1 MPDFSLQDICRWTGA
16 DDLAGSRQP
25 PEYRLA
31 GICTDSRAIRP
42 GCLFIAMRG
51 ERFDGHDYLAQAV
64 ARGAGGLLIDNPAAV
79 SRLETPAALPVLLVP
94 DTLAGLQALAAG
106 YRMTLTAPV
115 IAVTGS
121 VGKTSTR
128 QMISACLAP
137 MIQVHQTAANL
148 NNEIG
153 LPQTLLQA
161 ESEDQAIVLEMGMR
175 GPGEIAL
182 LSRIARPDIAVI
194 TGIGWSHIGRLG
206 SRSAILAA
214 KAEIVQGLQPDG
226 LLILNGD
233 DPLLLEL
240 SRSLAGRRRLAFIAA
255 GPALSGDLADVTGQ
269 AEWLIRADTVQTAGA
284 QVSFT
289 ARMEGGAG
297 ALGPVPSVPVLLPYP
312 GLHHVRNTL
321 FGLAVAR
328 ALRLDLDK
336 AARGAAVCRHTG
348 NRQRLINLGG
358 IVLMDDS
365 YNAAPESMQA
375 ALETLAGLAG
385 PGRRKIAA
393 LGCML
398 ELGSFAPEAH
408 RQVGELVA
416 KLGYQLLLVIGP
428 QAEDMLVGARS
439 IRSDLPSC
447 ACADHQE
454 MIGRLMAV
462 LQPGDHLLVKG
473 SRGLAME
480 EVTRVLSGHLGGS
493 ESALTADGTGKEALQ
508 S

>member
-1 MPDFSLQDICRWTGA
+1 MPELSLQDIRRWTGA
-16 DDLAGSRQP
+16 ECLAGSRQR

-31 GICTDSRAIRP
+31 GVCTDSRVIRP
-42 GCLFIAMRG
+42 GCLFIALRG

-64 ARGAGGLLIDNPAAV
+64 VRGAGGLLIDNAAAV
-79 SRLETPAALPVLLVP
+79 GRLDMPDALPILLVP
-94 DTLAGLQALAAG
+94 DAPAGLQALAAG
-106 YRMTLTAPV
+106 YRMTLTAPI

-128 QMISACLAP
+128 QMISACLDP

-161 ESEDQAIVLEMGMR
+161 EPEDQAVVLEMGMR

-182 LSRIARPDIAVI
+182 LSSIARPDIAVI

-206 SRSAILAA
+206 SRAAILAA

-240 SRSLAGRRRLAFIAA
+240 GRSLAGRRHLAFITA
-255 GPALSGDLADVTGQ
+255 GPPVAGELADLAGQ
-269 AEWLIRADTVQTAGA
+269 AEWLIRADSVQATGTS
-284 QVSFT
+284 VSFT
-289 ARMEGGAG
+289 ARMEGGTDEREPA
-297 ALGPVPSVPVLLPYP
+297 PSVPVVLPYP
-312 GLHHVRNTL
+312 GLHHVRNAL

-328 ALRLDLDK
+328 ALRLDLEK
-336 AARGAAVCRHTG
+336 AARGAAACRNTG
-348 NRQRLINLGG
+348 NRQRLIHLGG

-385 PGRRKIAA
+385 PGQRKIAA

-416 KLGYQLLLVIGP
+416 RLGYQLLLVIGP

-439 IRSDLPSC
+439 VRPDLPSC

-454 MIGRLMAV
+454 MTGRLMAV

-480 EVTRVLSGHLGGS
+480 EVTRILSGHLTGS
-493 ESALTADGTGKEALQ
+493 ESARTAAGKGKEALQ
-508 S
+508 P